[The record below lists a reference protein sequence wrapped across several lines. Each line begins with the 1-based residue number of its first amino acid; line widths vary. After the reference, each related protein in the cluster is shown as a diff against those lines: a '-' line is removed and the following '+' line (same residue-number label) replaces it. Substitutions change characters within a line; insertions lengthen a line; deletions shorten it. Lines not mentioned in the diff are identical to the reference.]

1 MSPPSQPPSCMNK
14 KPNHFLALALIA
26 GLATADLSVAEPADT
41 NTDQVPEADLKE
53 FNDPTILSR
62 RVWLETEWNKFT
74 DGTHFV
80 EETLGTLWGW
90 PVSENQDFGVRLKL
104 PVKFRVDS
112 DDPNVSDIGGLGD
125 IKVAAGTAFLLCK
138 TVRIGGGL
146 DLEMPTGR
154 HELSDNAWRIQE
166 FGALGWD
173 ITPWLTFS
181 PSIEYNQTFSEEGSA
196 PALHLLETFIPLT
209 FVLPHKWAVSAGYEN
224 KTDFENDNYVINRA
238 KIAIAKELES
248 IPLSLYLQAKRDFD
262 SGEKEF
268 QVTFVGTY
276 YFR

>member
-1 MSPPSQPPSCMNK
+1 MNPPSHPQACMDEK
-14 KPNHFLALALIA
+14 ANHLLVLALIA
-26 GLATADLSVAEPADT
+26 GLATADLSVAEQADS

-80 EETLGTLWGW
+80 EETLGTLLAW

-104 PVKFRVDS
+104 PVKFRVGS

-125 IKVAAGTAFLLCK
+125 IKVAAGTAFVLCK

-166 FGALGWD
+166 FAALGWD

-196 PALHLLETFIPLT
+196 PALHFLETFIPLT

-224 KTDFENDNYVINRA
+224 KTDFENDNYVTNRA

-248 IPLSLYLQAKRDFD
+248 IPLSFYLQAKRDFD
-262 SGEKEF
+262 SGEEEF
-268 QVTFVGTY
+268 QVNFVVTY

>member
-1 MSPPSQPPSCMNK
+1 MDEK
-14 KPNHFLALALIA
+14 ANHLLVLALIA
-26 GLATADLSVAEPADT
+26 GLATADLSVAEQADS

-80 EETLGTLWGW
+80 EETLGTLLAW

-104 PVKFRVDS
+104 PVKFRVGS

-125 IKVAAGTAFLLCK
+125 IKVAAGTAFVLCK

-166 FGALGWD
+166 FAALGWD
-173 ITPWLTFS
+173 ITPWLTASSCGEFPMTPLLS
-181 PSIEYNQTFSEEGSA
+181 IYYEDCKWIEPDNSSLISLGNSSRPVTTMILPLMVSVLLLAGCASDHTSEHRSAKQHPSDRPF
-196 PALHLLETFIPLT
+196 
-209 FVLPHKWAVSAGYEN
+209 
-224 KTDFENDNYVINRA
+224 
-238 KIAIAKELES
+238 
-248 IPLSLYLQAKRDFD
+248 FD
-262 SGEKEF
+262 SPDVESLH
-268 QVTFVGTY
+268 
-276 YFR
+276 